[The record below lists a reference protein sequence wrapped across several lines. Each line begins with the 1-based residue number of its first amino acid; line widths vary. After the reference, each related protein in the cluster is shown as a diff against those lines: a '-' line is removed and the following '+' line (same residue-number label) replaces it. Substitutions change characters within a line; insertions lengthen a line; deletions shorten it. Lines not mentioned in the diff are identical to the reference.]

1 MLQMLPQA
9 VRHFGDAWEAVT
21 WKDRVYF
28 STNQALLELHNGSI
42 TAIPWPETGLSWLL
56 FVAES
61 GVYTH
66 AKGQALYQVEN
77 ENLLQAIDVD
87 SLANIQI
94 SQIFEPNP
102 GKLLLLSRDRGLF
115 EWKDHSIQSVSTE
128 ADRWLDKQA
137 VRFGQILP
145 NKLLALT
152 IERRGILV
160 IDLAGKICGTFFE
173 EDGMPDPTFNN
184 LATDRSGNLWVCT
197 NSGIIQIAADWRISA
212 FDSSSGLGRSPLQ
225 DVVRY
230 KNSLFVGA
238 KDGLFRL
245 EDGSPGDKAPFF
257 EKVDAVQTSIRTA
270 LAHAAGIA
278 IAGDDGVFVYS
289 NNNLMQVPETPRYVF
304 DARQSKDPNRIFLSM
319 KSGLGAIRFHN
330 GSWSYEGSVQ
340 SFPTEVRSTAETPD
354 GTIYVSTLNAGF
366 FSVEPRSNVSSFF
379 TGASA
384 NPIPGWKVK
393 PQVQGITQVLLWNN
407 QPLFQ
412 TDTGL
417 YCYNPRTKDFY
428 TPEYLSKLIV
438 GRKIEA
444 IGTGSHGSPHLF
456 VVLSDNDGGPAATF
470 SKQIDVIYQNGT
482 VQSLP
487 ASILDFLGNVQS
499 FYEEEDQDGPVL
511 WITGT
516 YGLIRLQTPEM
527 LNANGRRFHL
537 YAEQLM
543 TNDGKQLDE
552 IPETKPL
559 ELHYSQRNLRIQ
571 FATDDFPVAGSMLYR
586 TRLEKIDSGWG
597 SFFREPVWES
607 ESLAEGS
614 YRLHVMA
621 RNPDGAES
629 QDLVLNIHIH
639 PPWYRTVWMYLVYV
653 LAAAAA
659 VGGFIRWRL
668 WRHRQ
673 RERELVALVDLR
685 TTELRDSQD
694 RLT

>member
-1 MLQMLPQA
+1 MPISKQFYFTTFIRLLCVSFCFSLNFIEAADLEVGRPLFRYFTLKDYGGAEQSWAVIQDQDGRMLFGNQDCVLEFDGRNWTRIPVPGAVFVRALAIDQNGTVWVGGINCFGRLARKRGIYVFESMLQMLPQA

-278 IAGDDGVFVYS
+278 IAG
-289 NNNLMQVPETPRYVF
+289 
-304 DARQSKDPNRIFLSM
+304 
-319 KSGLGAIRFHN
+319 
-330 GSWSYEGSVQ
+330 
-340 SFPTEVRSTAETPD
+340 
-354 GTIYVSTLNAGF
+354 
-366 FSVEPRSNVSSFF
+366 
-379 TGASA
+379 
-384 NPIPGWKVK
+384 
-393 PQVQGITQVLLWNN
+393 
-407 QPLFQ
+407 
-412 TDTGL
+412 
-417 YCYNPRTKDFY
+417 
-428 TPEYLSKLIV
+428 
-438 GRKIEA
+438 
-444 IGTGSHGSPHLF
+444 
-456 VVLSDNDGGPAATF
+456 
-470 SKQIDVIYQNGT
+470 
-482 VQSLP
+482 
-487 ASILDFLGNVQS
+487 
-499 FYEEEDQDGPVL
+499 
-511 WITGT
+511 
-516 YGLIRLQTPEM
+516 
-527 LNANGRRFHL
+527 
-537 YAEQLM
+537 
-543 TNDGKQLDE
+543 
-552 IPETKPL
+552 
-559 ELHYSQRNLRIQ
+559 
-571 FATDDFPVAGSMLYR
+571 
-586 TRLEKIDSGWG
+586 
-597 SFFREPVWES
+597 
-607 ESLAEGS
+607 
-614 YRLHVMA
+614 
-621 RNPDGAES
+621 
-629 QDLVLNIHIH
+629 
-639 PPWYRTVWMYLVYV
+639 
-653 LAAAAA
+653 
-659 VGGFIRWRL
+659 
-668 WRHRQ
+668 
-673 RERELVALVDLR
+673 
-685 TTELRDSQD
+685 
-694 RLT
+694 